1 MCVVPVSVLVHLVE
15 GVGRL
20 RGKGRTGMGC
30 SQLWGGCVLG
40 RIVGVRV
47 VRFCRCR

>member
-1 MCVVPVSVLVHLVE
+1 MCVVPVSVLVRLME
-15 GVGRL
+15 GVARL

-30 SQLWGGCVLG
+30 SQLWGGCVIE

-47 VRFCRCR
+47 VGFCRCR